1 MKKEQ
6 VEIYADTSN
15 YAVIRHPD
23 RKYPGSL
30 IQGDSLKILVSDIQ
44 EAKAELGSENYE
56 EAMDNLNDIEERLK
70 DRLDV
75 YLKAIEGY
83 DFE

>member
-44 EAKAELGSENYE
+44 EAKAELGSGNYE
-56 EAMDNLNDIEERLK
+56 EAMDILNDIEERLK